1 MTSWIEA
8 LMDATECS
16 KDEATAEY
24 YRDFYPRE
32 YTTGDYE
39 QGVTAMRKE
48 PYPIKTIL
56 ESLHDDVIVGKI
68 SLYEATCE
76 LMENGWMNFVDI
88 EKAKRLL
95 DLKGEQ

>member
-1 MTSWIEA
+1 
-8 LMDATECS
+8 
-16 KDEATAEY
+16 
-24 YRDFYPRE
+24 
-32 YTTGDYE
+32 
-39 QGVTAMRKE
+39 MRKE

-95 DLKGEQ
+95 DLKGE